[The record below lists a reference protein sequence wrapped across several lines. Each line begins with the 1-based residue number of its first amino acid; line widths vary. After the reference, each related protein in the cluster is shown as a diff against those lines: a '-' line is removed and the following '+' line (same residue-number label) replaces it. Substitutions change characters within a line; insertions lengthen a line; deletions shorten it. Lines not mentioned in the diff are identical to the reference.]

1 MQKKE
6 NIGLW
11 GLCCCICCSPL
22 ILLICQIIAMA
33 SLEQAND
40 PLSFIWVLNDT
51 LITTLSMMIFI
62 YRTYENDK
70 IKKKMTADQE
80 ALEEE

>member
-1 MQKKE
+1 
-6 NIGLW
+6 
-11 GLCCCICCSPL
+11 
-22 ILLICQIIAMA
+22 MA